1 MCQTHKKAAQIIAA
15 TFRSKDIQLADANN
29 LYLYDTALP
38 VTKINRSFMEAGI
51 DVQEAHLCE
60 DTLED
65 YFKRITGVRGLLKL
79 IQCEMRKL
87 KRKHYVSFVV
97 FAALLFPI
105 PFTALV
111 LAGSVGNFTGFEA
124 VFGLLATMGMP
135 IMLPAVLG
143 IIAAMLFFME
153 RDNDTLKN
161 LRTIPVSPIKIATAK
176 NCFTLHFRSDFCC
189 CYNAFVDGWWAGLLE
204 VS

>member
-1 MCQTHKKAAQIIAA
+1 M
-15 TFRSKDIQLADANN
+15 
-29 LYLYDTALP
+29 
-38 VTKINRSFMEAGI
+38 
-51 DVQEAHLCE
+51 
-60 DTLED
+60 
-65 YFKRITGVRGLLKL
+65 LKL

-87 KRKHYVSFVV
+87 KRKHFVSFVI

-111 LAGSVGNFTGFEA
+111 LAGSMGNFTGFEA
-124 VFGLLATMGMP
+124 VFGLLVTMGMP

-161 LRTIPVSPIKIATAK
+161 LRIIPTSPAKIATAK
-176 NCFTLHFRSDFCC
+176 IAVLYILGLIF
-189 CYNAFVDGWWAGLLE
+189 AFATMVSSMIGGLIAGSELTNIG
-204 VS
+204 